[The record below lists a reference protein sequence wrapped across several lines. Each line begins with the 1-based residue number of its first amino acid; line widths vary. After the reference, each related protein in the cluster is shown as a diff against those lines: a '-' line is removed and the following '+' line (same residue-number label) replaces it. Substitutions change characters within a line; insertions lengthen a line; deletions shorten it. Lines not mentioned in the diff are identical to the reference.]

1 VCVLKKRERKK
12 KKVQIIII
20 KEKRGDM
27 YKKVFKRKKNQT
39 KNKNKIK

>member
-27 YKKVFKRKKNQT
+27 YKKVFKRKRIKQ
-39 KNKNKIK
+39 KIKIK